1 MPKREVRRYLIVYQ
15 ALGPMVAI
23 GLAFLVLLFCLSAFF
38 AGERGTRV
46 REVGLLVLGV
56 SLVIGLFRSLMV
68 IWKTRGLE

>member
-15 ALGPMVAI
+15 AFGPMVAI

-38 AGERGTRV
+38 AGERGIRV

-56 SLVIGLFRSLMV
+56 SVVIGLFRSLIV